1 MHLTN
6 NNIMVRIKWCFRIQ
20 VNWSRTKSQLVKNW
34 LLTKLT
40 FNIIIVCIPILFSS
54 GLAFEMKNVW
64 NCLLSPHHVAS
75 LCHWEIEGQEL
86 GKSFPLCVFS
96 VETIQKNELES
107 VSFNRSFISPDSLH
121 SAFSSP
127 LNVVVIPPKR
137 IRFWLLAE
145 QLWIFW
151 LNFTNGKVPVCLW
164 QNTRTFF

>member
-20 VNWSRTKSQLVKNW
+20 VNWSRTKSQIVKNW

-75 LCHWEIEGQEL
+75 LCHWEIKGQEL
-86 GKSFPLCVFS
+86 GKSSPMCVQCWDNTKEWARECVLQSQFHFTQFS
-96 VETIQKNELES
+96 TF
-107 VSFNRSFISPDSLH
+107 SFL
-121 SAFSSP
+121 FSSECCCD
-127 LNVVVIPPKR
+127 PPQKDQ
-137 IRFWLLAE
+137 ILTFSWTIVDFLAKFHK
-145 QLWIFW
+145 W
-151 LNFTNGKVPVCLW
+151 
-164 QNTRTFF
+164 